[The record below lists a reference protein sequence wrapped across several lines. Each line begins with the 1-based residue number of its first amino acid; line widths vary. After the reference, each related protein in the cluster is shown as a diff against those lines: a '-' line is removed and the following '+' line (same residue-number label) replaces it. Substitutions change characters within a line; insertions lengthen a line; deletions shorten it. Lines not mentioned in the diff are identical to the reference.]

1 VIPENAKSPPLQ
13 LVVHATAQHF
23 VDSAETQNHS
33 YEFSTVEVLQEC
45 GIDKEVVKRRGG
57 FGIVANPGLFQAK

>member
-13 LVVHATAQHF
+13 LVVHATAQHV

-33 YEFSTVEVLQEC
+33 YEFSAVEVLQES
-45 GIDKEVVKRRGG
+45 GIDERW
-57 FGIVANPGLFQAK
+57 